1 MPSLP
6 LLAPV
11 HVPIAVTRRVLQ
23 TPVVDLS
30 RMTRYRG
37 GTYSHTVDTI
47 VFTDGTSA
55 RTDLIRLNPNI
66 EAYSL
71 DFAGIAP
78 TRPSRYSAQDWSAV
92 PQLQARAY
100 EAEVDWILRNSYP
113 TLSTT
118 VISERLRAAGHPL
131 GLRNITDH
139 EAIAATQAA
148 IWNLTNGL
156 ELDNRPLNV
165 PVRTVVADGA
175 LTVEFDGERQLA
187 GFTAVVSTREGAALA
202 LQKSHD
208 GQSWDDVAASRIQIA
223 AGGGEFSRYLGV
235 GSTVSDSQHGSRG
248 RGHLHYRVLIEG
260 DAVIEDITFHLDGS
274 RAYRNAEPIVHLYN
288 YLLAGARAARESVV
302 APTLHFDAAVVDVTI
317 VGPFRLD
324 VTDSAAVTATEGY
337 AVIDADGVVIDAP
350 LDAGAEFYL
359 LVPEGSGGVTLT
371 VKVPGRPDGFGGRVI
386 TGVARDEDGSYTP
399 LALAVPAQLA
409 IEFELSWGTY

>member
-6 LLAPV
+6 LLAPAYA
-11 HVPIAVTRRVLQ
+11 PIAVTRRVLQ
-23 TPVVDLS
+23 TPAVDLS

-37 GTYSHTVDTI
+37 GTYSHTVDSI

-78 TRPSRYSAQDWSAV
+78 NRPSRYSANDWSAV
-92 PQLQARAY
+92 PHLQARAH
-100 EAEVDWILRNSYP
+100 EAEVDWIIRNSYP

-118 VISERLRAAGHPL
+118 VISERLRAAGYPL

-139 EAIAATQAA
+139 EAIAGTQAA
-148 IWNLTNGL
+148 IWHLTNGL

-165 PVRTVVADGA
+165 PVRVVAGDRA
-175 LTVEFDGERQLA
+175 FTVEFDGERQLA
-187 GFTAVVSTREGAALA
+187 GFTAIVATRDGATLA

-208 GQSWDDVAASRIQIA
+208 GQSWDDVAASRVQIA
-223 AGGGEFSRYLGV
+223 AGGGEISRNLGV
-235 GSTVSDSQHGSRG
+235 GSTVSDTRHGSRG
-248 RGHLHYRVLIEG
+248 SGYLHYRLLIDG
-260 DAVIEDITFHLDGS
+260 DATVEDITFHLDGS
-274 RAYRNAEPIVHLYN
+274 RAYRNAESIVHLYN

-302 APTLHFDAAVVDVTI
+302 APTLHTDGAVLDESI

-324 VTDSAAVTATEGY
+324 VTDSAAVVAPEGY
-337 AVIDADGVVIDAP
+337 AVIDADGVVIDGP

-359 LVPEGSGGVTLT
+359 HVPAGARGVTLT
-371 VKVPGRPDGFGGRVI
+371 VRVPGRPDGFGGRVI

-399 LALAVPAQLA
+399 LALAVPAQRA
-409 IEFELSWGTY
+409 VEFDLDWSDR

>member
-1 MPSLP
+1 MSSLP
-6 LLAPV
+6 LLAPA
-11 HVPIAVTRRVLQ
+11 PAPLAVTRRVLQ

-37 GTYSHTVDTI
+37 GTYSHTVDT
-47 VFTDGTSA
+47 VAFTDGTSA

-78 TRPSRYSAQDWSAV
+78 TLPSRYSADGWAAV
-92 PQLQARAY
+92 PHLDRAH
-100 EAEVDWILRNSYP
+100 EVEVDWILRNSYP

-118 VISERLRAAGHPL
+118 VISDRLRAAGHPL

-139 EAIAATQAA
+139 EAIAGTQAA
-148 IWNLTNGL
+148 IWHLTNGL

-165 PVRTVVADGA
+165 PVRTVAEEGA

-187 GFTAVVSTREGAALA
+187 GFAAIVSTRDGAILH

-208 GQSWDDVAASRIQIA
+208 GLQWDDVAASRVQIA
-223 AGGGEFSRYLGV
+223 PGGGEISRHLGV
-235 GSTVSDSQHGSRG
+235 GSTVSDTRHGSRG
-248 RGHLHYRVLIEG
+248 SGHPFYRLVIEG
-260 DAVIEDITFHLDGS
+260 EARVEDITFHLDGS

-302 APTLHFDAAVVDVTI
+302 APVLHTESAVADGAI
-317 VGPFRLD
+317 VGPFRLE
-324 VTDSAAVTATEGY
+324 VTDSAVVAASEGY
-337 AVIDADGVVIDAP
+337 AVIDADGVSIDGP
-350 LDAGAEFYL
+350 LEAGVEFYL
-359 LVPEGSGGVTLT
+359 HVPAGAVGVTLT
-371 VKVPGRPDGFGGRVI
+371 IKVPGRPDGFGGRVI
-386 TGVARDEDGSYTP
+386 TAVARDEDGSYTP

-409 IEFELSWGTY
+409 VEFDVDWSGR